1 MTDAGG
7 ASALL
12 VTTLVYA
19 VSISAFVTM
28 ALSLAIDI
36 RSALLGMGSFLG
48 VFLITRLLSMPPTVQ
63 FAVPLLAGLAAFFY
77 RSGLIRGELSPDMLG
92 RSIGKLM
99 VGLLSAVSLV
109 SGLFILV
116 LFYRSGAFSYVLA
129 ESGPGRAAVIVAL
142 EVSPVLAG
150 AAGLGLLYWANR

>member
-19 VSISAFVTM
+19 VSIAAFVTM
-28 ALSLAIDI
+28 AISLAIDI
-36 RSALLGMGSFLG
+36 RSALLGMGSFLIA
-48 VFLITRLLSMPPTVQ
+48 FLITRLLSLPPTVQ
-63 FAVPLLAGLAAFFY
+63 LIVPLLAGLAVFLY
-77 RSGLIRGELSPDMLG
+77 RSGLVRGELPQDMLG

-109 SGLFILV
+109 SGLFLLG
-116 LFYRSGAFSYVLA
+116 LFYSSGAFSYVLT
-129 ESGPGRAAVIVAL
+129 ESGPGRTAVIIAL
-142 EVSPVLAG
+142 EVSPVLVG
-150 AAGLGLLYWANR
+150 AVGLGLLYWANR